1 MKMILRAQSINFSSG
16 TRDLILQPSPLH
28 QYGSMLSILNPPV
41 ALRCC
46 NTTGCPIDGETRVPT
61 ARCRLWMV
69 VERSENHLLPW
80 LRRPAPKVI
89 QSGPIRVLRQQMF
102 KDQIRAGVQFKKIDG
117 QHNQEKISVKQAQAL
132 SIYSPTFSAKLD
144 VNVTQE
150 GSGWGLWQSQ
160 SSLWTPMRFWSQVW
174 HGAE

>member
-1 MKMILRAQSINFSSG
+1 MGLCYPYWTPQWPSGAVIQQAAQLMGRQECLRPDA
-16 TRDLILQPSPLH
+16 
-28 QYGSMLSILNPPV
+28 GSEWWWKG
-41 ALRCC
+41 LRK
-46 NTTGCPIDGETRVPT
+46 
-61 ARCRLWMV
+61 A
-69 VERSENHLLPW
+69 ENHLLPW